1 MPCYSGPEMP
11 DVNAAIN
18 AQGAKIL
25 CALARNLYET
35 KQLDGNPAL
44 RAWFM
49 AHLASDIYG
58 ARYVQ
63 GHEGQ
68 KAKDLAILTDLLGP
82 NPPLSTEY
90 HVGAK
95 NGYVAILVVA
105 PSSGPEPLVVDVEYR
120 EQATGRKR

>member
-11 DVNAAIN
+11 DVNASIN

-63 GHEGQ
+63 GHGEQ
-68 KAKDLAILTDLLGP
+68 KAKDIAILADLIGP

-90 HVGAK
+90 HAGAK
-95 NGYVAILVVA
+95 NGYVAILIVT
-105 PSSGPEPLVVDVEYR
+105 PSSGPEGLFVDLEYR